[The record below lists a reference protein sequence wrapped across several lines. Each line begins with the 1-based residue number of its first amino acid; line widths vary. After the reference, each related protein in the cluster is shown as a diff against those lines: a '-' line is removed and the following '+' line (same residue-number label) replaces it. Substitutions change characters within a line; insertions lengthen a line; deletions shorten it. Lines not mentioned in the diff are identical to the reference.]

1 MKNNMNKIGY
11 VKIASNK
18 NDILYLLN
26 NRRNIEKSRF
36 YDLFDNIFEC
46 ISKRNYVSIFDF
58 LIDHDSLDLANRFM
72 ENCNMSNYNFKNE
85 YVEKSNGDK
94 FLFSYIDK
102 EFDKVNYF
110 ISNVYNEILN
120 YENLFL
126 NESFDIEQDFRDY
139 IINYQ
144 RIDKINKIKNN
155 ITEHKLL
162 EISRNKRVSYN
173 FKNEKIN
180 RLIKLTTKKYTV
192 ENQSFTWSLVRILK
206 NKFSKYEKKN

>member
-1 MKNNMNKIGY
+1 MKNCNKT
-11 VKIASNK
+11 NQ
-18 NDILYLLN
+18 
-26 NRRNIEKSRF
+26 
-36 YDLFDNIFEC
+36 
-46 ISKRNYVSIFDF
+46 
-58 LIDHDSLDLANRFM
+58 
-72 ENCNMSNYNFKNE
+72 NFKND
-85 YVEKSNGDK
+85 YVDKSNGDR
-94 FLFSYIDK
+94 FLFAFIDK

-173 FKNEKIN
+173 LKNEKNN
-180 RLIKLTTKKYTV
+180 RLIKLTTKKCTV